1 MILRDNLYKIL
12 SRETIAEKESF
23 IIVLNPS
30 CLIYAAHFPSMPITP
45 GVCIIQMVEELLGEL
60 TKSSQQ
66 LIKIKNAKFLS
77 VLKPDEQKVM
87 VTFSLL
93 REENGIYSS
102 QAIISDSNNNV
113 YAKVSLQTIT
123 A

>member
-1 MILRDNLYKIL
+1 MILRNNLYKIL

-77 VLKPDEQKVM
+77 VLKPEEQKVI
-87 VTFSLL
+87 VTFSPL
-93 REENGIYSS
+93 RDENGIFSS

>member
-12 SRETIAEKESF
+12 GRETIAEKESF

-30 CLIYAAHFPSMPITP
+30 CLIYAAHFPNMPITP

-77 VLKPDEQKVM
+77 VLKPEEQKVI
-87 VTFSLL
+87 VTFSPL
-93 REENGIYSS
+93 REENGIFSS

>member
-12 SRETIAEKESF
+12 SRGTIAEKESF

-30 CLIYAAHFPSMPITP
+30 CLIYAAHFPNMPITP

-77 VLKPDEQKVM
+77 VLKPEEQKVI
-87 VTFSLL
+87 VTFSPL
-93 REENGIYSS
+93 REENGIFSS

>member
-1 MILRDNLYKIL
+1 MILKNNLYKIL
-12 SRETIAEKESF
+12 GRETIAEKESF

-30 CLIYAAHFPSMPITP
+30 CLIYAAHFPNMPITP
-45 GVCIIQMVEELLGEL
+45 GVCIIQIVEELLGEL

>member
-1 MILRDNLYKIL
+1 MILKNNLYKIL
-12 SRETIAEKESF
+12 GRETIAEKESF

-30 CLIYAAHFPSMPITP
+30 CLIYAAHFPNMPITP

-77 VLKPDEQKVM
+77 VLKPEEQKVI
-87 VTFSLL
+87 VTFSPL
-93 REENGIYSS
+93 REENGIFSS

>member
-1 MILRDNLYKIL
+1 MILKNNLYKIL
-12 SRETIAEKESF
+12 GRETIAEKESF

-30 CLIYAAHFPSMPITP
+30 CLIYAAHFPNMPITP

>member
-1 MILRDNLYKIL
+1 MKLKNNLYKIL

-30 CLIYAAHFPSMPITP
+30 CLIYAAHFPNMPITP

-77 VLKPDEQKVM
+77 VLKPEEQKVM
-87 VTFSLL
+87 VTFSSL
-93 REENGIYSS
+93 REENGIFSS
-102 QAIISDSNNNV
+102 KAIISDSNNNV